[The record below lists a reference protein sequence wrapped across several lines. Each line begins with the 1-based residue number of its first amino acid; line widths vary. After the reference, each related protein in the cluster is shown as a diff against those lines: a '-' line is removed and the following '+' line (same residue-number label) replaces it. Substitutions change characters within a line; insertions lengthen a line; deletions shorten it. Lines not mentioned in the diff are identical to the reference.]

1 PRAEFKHSG
10 SRHFR
15 PGAVPDGAEEVN
27 KCDGAEIAVSAGRG
41 YRSFRASWSGMVGDV
56 NTRFWCD
63 LRPVHFVAPFTYR
76 RAIMHKGNFMRFE
89 GPTELRWPDNGAL
102 FSRVAAEAG
111 LFVRMYGSG
120 SDQAHGDA
128 RIRGR

>member
-1 PRAEFKHSG
+1 YSRPSYDGTIAELHFRDVAPDELAALMAAFPPIPRAEFKHSG

-15 PGAVPDGAEEVN
+15 PGDVPDGAEEVN

-63 LRPVHFVAPFTYR
+63 LRPVHFVA
-76 RAIMHKGNFMRFE
+76 
-89 GPTELRWPDNGAL
+89 
-102 FSRVAAEAG
+102 
-111 LFVRMYGSG
+111 
-120 SDQAHGDA
+120 
-128 RIRGR
+128 